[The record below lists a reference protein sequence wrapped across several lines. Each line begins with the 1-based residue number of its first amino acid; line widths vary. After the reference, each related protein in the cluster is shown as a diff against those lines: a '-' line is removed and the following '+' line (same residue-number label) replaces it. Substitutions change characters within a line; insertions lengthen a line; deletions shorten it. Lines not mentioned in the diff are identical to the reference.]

1 MRVAIVD
8 YSGHAFPLQLARAL
22 ALRGHQ
28 ILYLHFREF
37 QSPHGALQSVATDPA
52 ALIIK
57 PVTLGKAFPK
67 YSFVRRRFHEID
79 IGKAFA
85 ARIETFAPDIVIAGN
100 CPLDCALAIGKSA
113 RLSGRKFIFW
123 QQDIY
128 STAIGRIL
136 GRKFG
141 IVGQLIGRYYRRVER
156 RILTMADATVV
167 ISQDF
172 VDSIRT
178 DFAMPTGNV
187 HVIENWAP
195 LGDIPMRPKDNAW
208 SRRHALREKTVVLYS
223 GTIGLKHDPRQILD
237 LAVTLSDR
245 PDVKIVVVSEGPF
258 ADWLTEASAEAG
270 LTNIV
275 VLPFQ
280 PYAEFPD
287 VLGSADLTIA
297 VLEQDAGAFSVPS
310 KVLSYLCAGRP
321 IVLSAPPENLAAR
334 IISGAGAG
342 LTVAAGDRS
351 GFVAAVQMLIAD
363 RPARL
368 AAGRQAR
375 LYAEKTFDIASITTR
390 FEMIFND
397 ALGHCATSMSEIA
410 PPLVPAAGVNSPA
423 TQYSSNAET
432 TDVKIAR
439 DTRSGNR

>member
-1 MRVAIVD
+1 MRIAIVD
-8 YSGHAFPLQLARAL
+8 YSGHAFPVQLARAL

-28 ILYLHFREF
+28 VLHLYFREF
-37 QSPHGALQSVATDPA
+37 QSPHGALQSVSTDPA
-52 ALIIK
+52 ALVIK

-67 YSFVRRRFHEID
+67 YSFLRRRFHEID

-100 CPLDCALAIGKSA
+100 CPLDCVLAIGKSA
-113 RLSGRKFIFW
+113 RLNGRKFIFW

-141 IVGQLIGRYYRRVER
+141 MLGRLIGRYYRQVER
-156 RILTMADATVV
+156 RILAMSNATIV

-178 DFAMPTGNV
+178 ELAMPTTNV

-195 LGDIPMRPKDNAW
+195 LGDIPMRAKDNAW
-208 SRRHALREKTVVLYS
+208 SRRHGLRDKTVVLYS
-223 GTIGLKHDPRQILD
+223 GTIGLKHDPQQIFD
-237 LAVTLSDR
+237 LAVSLKDR
-245 PDVKIVVVSEGPF
+245 SDVKIVVVSEGPF
-258 ADWLTEASAEAG
+258 ADWLTDSSAEAG
-270 LTNIV
+270 LSNIL

-334 IISGAGAG
+334 IIAGAGAG
-342 LTVAAGDRS
+342 LTVAAGDRA
-351 GFVAAVQMLIAD
+351 GFVAAVQTLIVDNA
-363 RPARL
+363 ARVT
-368 AAGRQAR
+368 AGRQAR
-375 LYAEKTFDIASITTR
+375 LYAETTFDIASITTR
-390 FEMIFND
+390 FEAIFHD
-397 ALGHCATSMSEIA
+397 ALATRPMETPELA
-410 PPLVPAAGVNSPA
+410 PPLQPAADVNSAA
-423 TQYSSNAET
+423 TL
-432 TDVKIAR
+432 
-439 DTRSGNR
+439 